1 MNSGYAVELS
11 RQRSTNTSRISI
23 GYEHRFGSE
32 VLVKSKLIAM
42 GPWLHYFST
51 SGIQER
57 FTGFQQKLIYACLL
71 TIFALIILNLIIIFS
86 VAYSYNRRA
95 DLLKV
100 YLHQSVMNSAYA
112 VELSRQRSTNTNQD

>member
-1 MNSGYAVELS
+1 MDFASSLISDKFIASFNNYNRADLLKVYLYQSVMNSAYAVELS

-57 FTGFQQKLIYACLL
+57 FTAIIGGLIC
-71 TIFALIILNLIIIFS
+71 
-86 VAYSYNRRA
+86 
-95 DLLKV
+95 
-100 YLHQSVMNSAYA
+100 
-112 VELSRQRSTNTNQD
+112 